1 MAEDHFDQ
9 PHKLTLNERRQL
21 SMTGAT
27 EVVRFDESAIL
38 IRTQLGALLIQG
50 RDLQLKNLSLEGGRV
65 DVEGTVSALSY
76 EEPRQ
81 HTGWL
86 RGLLG

>member
-1 MAEDHFDQ
+1 MTESTGGQ
-9 PHKLTLNERRQL
+9 TLQLQERNKLT
-21 SMTGAT
+21 MTGVC
-27 EVVRFDESAIL
+27 EVVRFEENL
-38 IRTQLGALLIQG
+38 VVLQTNLGLLNIHGQ
-50 RDLQLKNLSLEGGRV
+50 DLQLKNLSLEGGRV